1 MAKIGLTES
10 IQQSHHQQWDE
21 EVCSE
26 TWSVPLSW
34 AVALIKKVGSNVPEG
49 EDEPNHIIIPKD
61 HKDLVASLLKY
72 RAGLDSQKSRADNR
86 MPEFYKRVILL

>member
-1 MAKIGLTES
+1 M
-10 IQQSHHQQWDE
+10 
-21 EVCSE
+21 CSE

-34 AVALIKKVGSNVPEG
+34 AVALIKKIGSNVPEG
-49 EDEPNHIIIPKD
+49 EDESNHIIIPKD

>member
-1 MAKIGLTES
+1 M
-10 IQQSHHQQWDE
+10 
-21 EVCSE
+21 
-26 TWSVPLSW
+26 
-34 AVALIKKVGSNVPEG
+34 PEG
-49 EDEPNHIIIPKD
+49 EAEPNHIIIPKD